1 MTTSSFIHSET
12 APEKPVGEFSVGQR
26 QLAALGFIAFL
37 LLGFASTMAYVAGR
51 VARNPQAPA
60 PVAAA
65 AAPVR
70 QRAAVP
76 LPVPASRPAVEQLI
90 MVETASSTVAS
101 PAGAIPSAP
110 AAGKPVAVTAQL
122 EKPAAS
128 TPVSPH
134 QLTQIPTELLKGN
147 TYWQVAAIDRGMAE
161 VSCEFLLRKE
171 LPALLGDS
179 PTPGIVRVLVGPIHT
194 PDETAKYKA
203 LLEESGFHPFI
214 KKY

>member
-12 APEKPVGEFSVGQR
+12 VPEKPVGEFSVGQR

-51 VARNPQAPA
+51 VARNPQTPA
-60 PVAAA
+60 PVAAGA
-65 AAPVR
+65 PPVR

-90 MVETASSTVAS
+90 MVETASSAVPL
-101 PAGAIPSAP
+101 PAGAVPSAP
-110 AAGKPVAVTAQL
+110 SAGKPVAVAAQL

-128 TPVSPH
+128 TPAGH
-134 QLTQIPTELLKGN
+134 QLTQVPTELLKGN

-179 PTPGIVRVLVGPIHT
+179 PTPGIVRVLVGPIRS
-194 PDETAKYKA
+194 PDDTARYKA
-203 LLEESGFHPFI
+203 VLEESGFHPFV

>member
-12 APEKPVGEFSVGQR
+12 VPEKPVGEFSVGQR

-37 LLGFASTMAYVAGR
+37 LLGFASTMAYLAGR
-51 VARNPQAPA
+51 VARNPQAPD

-70 QRAAVP
+70 QRAAVQ

-90 MVETASSTVAS
+90 MVETASSTVPS

-122 EKPAAS
+122 EKPAPS
-128 TPVSPH
+128 TPAGH
-134 QLTQIPTELLKGN
+134 QLTQVPTELLKGN

-194 PDETAKYKA
+194 PDETTKYKA
-203 LLEESGFHPFI
+203 VLEDSGFHPFI

>member
-12 APEKPVGEFSVGQR
+12 VAEKPVGEFSVGQR

-37 LLGFASTMAYVAGR
+37 LLGIASTMAYVAGR

-65 AAPVR
+65 APVR
-70 QRAAVP
+70 QRAAIP
-76 LPVPASRPAVEQLI
+76 LPAPSRPAVEQLI
-90 MVETASSTVAS
+90 LVETASSV
-101 PAGAIPSAP
+101 GPSNP
-110 AAGKPVAVTAQL
+110 AAV
-122 EKPAAS
+122 KPAAVAAPVE
-128 TPVSPH
+128 TPVASQPVKAH
-134 QLTQIPTELLKGN
+134 QLTQVPTELLKGN
-147 TYWQVAAIDRGMAE
+147 TYWQVAAVDRGMAE

-179 PTPGIVRVLVGPIHT
+179 PTPGIVRVLVGPIRT
-194 PDETAKYKA
+194 PDETARYRA
-203 LLEESGFHPFI
+203 VLEEAGFQPFV